1 MATKDS
7 LLKHHL
13 WSLITY
19 TLLLGVRVA
28 PFLVLLS
35 YTDSMLVSVHSSF
48 HTHSH
53 TCTTHA
59 PHTLTTHTHTYTH
72 PLLQG
77 HHSRSR
83 SIPRTVHITPSVS
96 VGSLHGSHTH
106 LNGHAEHS
114 PKHSSGESVAYDS
127 KKRLQPIGAD
137 AKPKTIESS
146 RANGFVKRTSLVM
159 ENTSLKGSHSSL
171 TLSSSQGSR
180 KSSSSSI
187 ADQANTDTQFLPPI
201 V

>member
-1 MATKDS
+1 MILLYQSHMIIHGHKDS
-7 LLKHHL
+7 LLKRHL
-13 WSLITY
+13 WSLI
-19 TLLLGVRVA
+19 LLGVQVA
-28 PFLVLLS
+28 PCFSVTIIQTQCWLMCSPS
-35 YTDSMLVSVHSSF
+35 Y

-53 TCTTHA
+53 TCTS
-59 PHTLTTHTHTYTH
+59 HTHVYTH

-83 SIPRTVHITPSVS
+83 SIPRTVHITPSIS

-159 ENTSLKGSHSSL
+159 EGTSLKGSHSSL